1 MSGEHYVQR
10 RISGTH
16 TRVRLSRY
24 PSLVSSRAS
33 NSKVLAPPRKPR
45 RVRRI
50 CASHV
55 CACALRV
62 HSAIQL
68 FVLENHQ
75 RTAQVYDRKTAFL
88 LDGEQLGV
96 AKSTCYITDDAWIR
110 AVRARLEWSRGCFL

>member
-1 MSGEHYVQR
+1 M
-10 RISGTH
+10 
-16 TRVRLSRY
+16 
-24 PSLVSSRAS
+24 
-33 NSKVLAPPRKPR
+33 
-45 RVRRI
+45 
-50 CASHV
+50 
-55 CACALRV
+55 

-110 AVRARLEWSRGCFL
+110 AVRARLEWSWGCFL